1 MAERVAFYF
10 DPSCPWAWLTSRW
23 LIEAARVRPIEI
35 EWRFFSLAEA
45 NRDREDDRAKEAHAQ
60 SRAALRVLALVRRR
74 SGQVALA
81 RLFTVFGEARHD
93 RGDAFTPA
101 TLQAGLAAAGLDPNL
116 EAQAMADP
124 ATEQEVLDEHRAIV
138 EKAHAFGVPT
148 LVLDAGEGPAI
159 FGPIIRTVPRGE
171 AAGELWDHVRWL
183 MRQADVY
190 EIKRERTGRPD
201 IGRLRAKVLQ

>member
-35 EWRFFSLAEA
+35 EWRFFSLAEV

-60 SRAALRVLALVRRR
+60 SQAALRVLALVRRR
-74 SGQVALA
+74 LGQAALA
-81 RLFTVFGEARHD
+81 RLFTALGEARHD
-93 RGDAFTPA
+93 RGEAFTAA
-101 TLQAGLAAAGLDPNL
+101 TLQAGLAAAGLDPKL
-116 EAQAMADP
+116 ETEAMADP
-124 ATEQEVLDEHRAIV
+124 VTEQEVLAEHRAIV
-138 EKAHAFGVPT
+138 EKAQAFGVPT

-159 FGPIIRTVPRGE
+159 FGPVIRSVPRGE

-183 MRQADVY
+183 MRQTDVY
-190 EIKRERTGRPD
+190 EIKRERTGHPD

>member
-35 EWRFFSLAEA
+35 EWRFFSLAEV
-45 NRDREDDRAKEAHAQ
+45 NRDREGDQVKEAHAQ
-60 SRAALRVLALVRRR
+60 SQAALRVLALVRRR
-74 SGQVALA
+74 LGQAALA
-81 RLFTVFGEARHD
+81 RLFTALGEARHD
-93 RGDAFTPA
+93 RGEAFTA
-101 TLQAGLAAAGLDPNL
+101 ANLQAGLKAAGLEPGL

-124 ATEQEVLDEHRAIV
+124 ATEQEVLEEHRAIV

-159 FGPIIRTVPRGE
+159 FGPIVRSVPRGE
-171 AAGELWDHVRWL
+171 GAGELWDHVRWL

-190 EIKRERTGRPD
+190 EIKRERTGQPD
-201 IGRLRAKVLQ
+201 IGRVRAKVLQ